1 MKGLKRF
8 CASLGVCLVLSS
20 QANGAVINLNTWSSP
35 DTGGSWTV
43 APDGESV
50 FQSTNGNPTVFLSP
64 TNVFN
69 DNIRGSVT
77 VETTSDDDYI
87 GFIFGWQ
94 STTNFYLFDWKQGL
108 QSGSPAGFTL
118 SHVTT
123 AGLSGVPF
131 SNHQTSSTGYN
142 VLDTNNSFGGWADN
156 TLYEFTVAYNASSI
170 VVSVLGGAFTTGTN
184 VLSTTGSFSSG
195 KFGFFN
201 FSQSGVRYSGFE
213 EDAPPPVGAS
223 APSALSIL
231 LLALGALV
239 FRNRRA
245 G

>member
-1 MKGLKRF
+1 
-8 CASLGVCLVLSS
+8 
-20 QANGAVINLNTWSSP
+20 
-35 DTGGSWTV
+35 
-43 APDGESV
+43 
-50 FQSTNGNPTVFLSP
+50 
-64 TNVFN
+64 
-69 DNIRGSVT
+69 
-77 VETTSDDDYI
+77 
-87 GFIFGWQ
+87 
-94 STTNFYLFDWKQGL
+94 
-108 QSGSPAGFTL
+108 
-118 SHVTT
+118 
-123 AGLSGVPF
+123 
-131 SNHQTSSTGYN
+131 